1 MREYVTEISKYAL
14 PVLMGL
20 YALCGFCS
28 LTDRLEKK
36 GFLYVLQNLFLFTSQ
51 LLMFLDLALVSS
63 NVDYAFLYLFM
74 QVFLVGLVLVVPL
87 LYENANKL
95 LLNNMGMLL
104 GVGICVISR
113 ISFQKAV
120 KQYVIVL
127 ISLLISL
134 FIPWLM
140 LQIRFLKKLTW
151 VYGLAGLILLG
162 SVFVL
167 GDETLGSMLTIEL
180 WKVSFQPSEFVKLI
194 FVFFLAGALWDKASL
209 GRVAGTAAVAGAYVL
224 MLVTAKDLGSALIF
238 FVGYVLVVSAA
249 ARNWLYLLAGAAG
262 GSGAAYV
269 AYRIFPHVRT
279 RVLAW
284 RDPWS
289 YIDFQGYAITQS
301 LFAIGSGNWLGM
313 GLLKGNPGTI
323 PYVEEDFTFSAVCEE
338 LGVAFAIGMLLVILV
353 SFFFMMKMAL
363 RIRDRFY
370 QTVVYGIGIMYIFQT
385 FLTVGGGI
393 RLIPLTGVT
402 LPLVSYGGSSVM
414 VTMIMFFIVE
424 GIYMRLQQEGERRN
438 VRVAGQKK
446 PHTEGRSRTEGWGGG
461 RAGHRDDKSDF
472 ESGRKGIGGYEGPS
486 DTDGKDFGPDREAFG
501 GHGNVQD
508 PHGRESGPERAGE
521 AALSGNRVRGTV
533 PRDQSG
539 DRYRDGDRYRNKDR
553 DGYRDGDGYRN
564 KDRDEY
570 RNGYRGGDKI
580 AGTQGR
586 NGSEASEG
594 MGASENSPPKVR
606 RRQAGQ
612 TERAGRENRRP

>member
-36 GFLYVLQNLFLFTSQ
+36 GFLYVLQSLLLFMSQ
-51 LLMFLDLALVSS
+51 LLMFLDLALVSG

-74 QVFLVGLVLVVPL
+74 QVFLMGAVLVVPL
-87 LYENANKL
+87 LYENANRL

-120 KQYVIVL
+120 KQYVIML

-134 FIPWLM
+134 FILWLM

-151 VYGLAGLILLG
+151 VYGLTGLILLG

-180 WKVSFQPSEFVKLI
+180 WKISFQPSEFVKLI
-194 FVFFLAGALWDKASL
+194 FIFFLAGALWDGASF
-209 GRVAGTAAVAGAYVL
+209 GKVAGTAAVAGAYV
-224 MLVTAKDLGSALIF
+224 MILVTAKDLGSALIF
-238 FVGYVLVVSAA
+238 FVSYVLVVAAA

-262 GSGAAYV
+262 GSAAAYV

-313 GLLKGNPGTI
+313 GLLKGNPASI
-323 PYVEEDFTFSAVCEE
+323 PYVEEDFAFSAVCEE
-338 LGVAFAIGMLLVILV
+338 LGVAFAIGLLLVTLV
-353 SFFFMMKMAL
+353 SFFFMMKLAL

-370 QTVVYGIGIMYIFQT
+370 QTVVYGIGILYIFQT
-385 FLTVGGGI
+385 FLTVGGGV

-402 LPLVSYGGSSVM
+402 LPFVSYGGSSLM

-424 GIYMRLQQEGERRN
+424 GIYMRLQQEGEKRN
-438 VRVAGQKK
+438 ARVAGEKR
-446 PHTEGRSRTEGWGGG
+446 PHPTGT
-461 RAGHRDDKSDF
+461 
-472 ESGRKGIGGYEGPS
+472 GY
-486 DTDGKDFGPDREAFG
+486 
-501 GHGNVQD
+501 
-508 PHGRESGPERAGE
+508 AGE
-521 AALSGNRVRGTV
+521 RDRVGRGAHGAAGGTAVRRGPGQGYMAGGTV
-533 PRDQSG
+533 PGDSGGRRSRAEEAELPEEASG
-539 DRYRDGDRYRNKDR
+539 DAGPA
-553 DGYRDGDGYRN
+553 
-564 KDRDEY
+564 DE
-570 RNGYRGGDKI
+570 K
-580 AGTQGR
+580 GR
-586 NGSEASEG
+586 TEQPN
-594 MGASENSPPKVR
+594 R
-606 RRQAGQ
+606 TGQ
-612 TERAGRENRRP
+612 PVWTHGAGRREQAERSGGAGRRARRP